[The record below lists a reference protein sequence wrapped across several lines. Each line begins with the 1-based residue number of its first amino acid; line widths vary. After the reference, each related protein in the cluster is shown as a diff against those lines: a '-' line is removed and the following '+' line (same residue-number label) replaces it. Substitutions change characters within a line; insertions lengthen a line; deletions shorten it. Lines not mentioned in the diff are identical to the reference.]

1 MGNDN
6 RCDYQTDAMYCGSY
20 RNHTGAHILYSR
32 LISNV
37 PMKPR
42 TYTEAE
48 VREIVAK
55 ALNDAARETHGY
67 CDATELMKW
76 FDDKLAD
83 IRSGKEN
90 LE

>member
-20 RNHTGAHILYSR
+20 RNHAGAHVLYSR

-42 TYTEAE
+42 TFTEAE

-55 ALNDAARETHGY
+55 GYERCARSGGPAMY
-67 CDATELMKW
+67 LRW
-76 FDDKLAD
+76 SAD